1 MVVARGA
8 GEFLFSF
15 PHQEGMAEREEAL
28 PNDKGFC
35 FVVTFNILFPKRF
48 LVVKGADGQWQILP

>member
-1 MVVARGA
+1 
-8 GEFLFSF
+8 
-15 PHQEGMAEREEAL
+15 MAERKEAL